1 MTHPQDFHESRH
13 DGWDGQNRR
22 AEPQAPAQQHGVKFD
37 KTINLGHILTFAG
50 FMIAGVGA
58 WTTLDKRVTVIEER
72 ANFQAQIDHTQDAT
86 QAANMAVIKEALGE
100 IKLQVAHVSER
111 LDRRTTP

>member
-1 MTHPQDFHESRH
+1 MSENHTAQHE
-13 DGWDGQNRR
+13 GWDGQNRR
-22 AEPQAPAQQHGVKFD
+22 ADTQAPTQQQGINFD

-72 ANFQAQIDHTQDAT
+72 ANFQAQIDRTQDAT

-100 IKLQVAHVSER
+100 IKLQVARLGER
-111 LDRRTTP
+111 LDGRTVP